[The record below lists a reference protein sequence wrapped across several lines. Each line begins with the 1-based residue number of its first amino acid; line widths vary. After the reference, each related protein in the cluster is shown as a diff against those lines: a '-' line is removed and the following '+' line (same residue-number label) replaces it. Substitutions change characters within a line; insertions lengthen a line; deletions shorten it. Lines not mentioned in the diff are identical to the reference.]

1 MNKEIAL
8 IRKKLKKKKR
18 ELRKINKDLKNAKN
32 YVKRKNRITE
42 LYRAQ
47 TNNKSKKDIEIQ
59 NYNFKISWLKNLKEE
74 NNMYKYFKYFKMECD
89 NREAAK
95 TKASTIESMID
106 NKINKKTKL
115 EKEEEK
121 FYSLD
126 YQFK

>member
-1 MNKEIAL
+1 MN
-8 IRKKLKKKKR
+8 
-18 ELRKINKDLKNAKN
+18 
-32 YVKRKNRITE
+32 
-42 LYRAQ
+42 
-47 TNNKSKKDIEIQ
+47 
-59 NYNFKISWLKNLKEE
+59 
-74 NNMYKYFKYFKMECD
+74 KYFKYFKMECD

-106 NKINKKTKL
+106 NIINKKTKL